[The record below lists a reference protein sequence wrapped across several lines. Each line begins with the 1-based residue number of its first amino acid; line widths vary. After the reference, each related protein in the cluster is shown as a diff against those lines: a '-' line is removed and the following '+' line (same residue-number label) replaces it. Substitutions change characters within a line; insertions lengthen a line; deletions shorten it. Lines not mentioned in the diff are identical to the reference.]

1 MDTPSLSISVHGK
14 AFQLEPTK
22 HTDQVQQGNEK
33 KRAKKKRKRPR
44 KKASNK
50 STKSSGG
57 KGKTLQAPLPVN
69 GTVAMDSTDH
79 AGVKADIGV
88 GSKKT
93 GKKGVKKNK
102 KKAPAVVVEEKKGKP
117 AQPGQAVGSSDL
129 YVSANAAADNVLGQE
144 GRQGLDGPRK
154 GDQGGSLGKLR
165 RAEPD
170 LFDEK
175 VAHYGDRNLQEQAE
189 AEVAEEH
196 VSIPAEVG
204 NDTLINWEHFSLA
217 YEEYCLTKEVT
228 KN

>member
-1 MDTPSLSISVHGK
+1 MSFTV
-14 AFQLEPTK
+14 PT
-22 HTDQVQQGNEK
+22 TDRQGLQVTASDNSGAVEDGN
-33 KRAKKKRKRPR
+33 KKKRLNKKRKPAGH
-44 KKASNK
+44 KAPNK
-50 STKSSGG
+50 AAKRARSKN
-57 KGKTLQAPLPVN
+57 KTLKPSAPVN
-69 GTVAMDSTDH
+69 GTVKVNSSDH

-102 KKAPAVVVEEKKGKP
+102 KKASAVVVEEKKGKP
-117 AQPGQAVGSSDL
+117 AQPRQAVGSSDL
-129 YVSANAAADNVLGQE
+129 YVPPNAAADNVLGQE
-144 GRQGLDGPRK
+144 GRQRLDGPRK
-154 GDQGGSLGKLR
+154 GDQGGSLGKLS
-165 RAEPD
+165 RAKPD
-170 LFDEK
+170 LLDEK
-175 VAHYGDRNLQEQAE
+175 VAHDGDRNLQEQAE

>member
-1 MDTPSLSISVHGK
+1 MSFTVP
-14 AFQLEPTK
+14 PT
-22 HTDQVQQGNEK
+22 DRQGPQVTASENSGAVKDGNQK
-33 KRAKKKRKRPR
+33 KRLNKKRKPAGH
-44 KKASNK
+44 KAANK
-50 STKSSGG
+50 AAKRARSKN
-57 KGKTLQAPLPVN
+57 KTLKPSAPVN
-69 GTVAMDSTDH
+69 GTVKVNSSDH

-129 YVSANAAADNVLGQE
+129 YVPPNAAADNVLGQE
-144 GRQGLDGPRK
+144 GRQRLDGPRK

-170 LFDEK
+170 LLDEK
-175 VAHYGDRNLQEQAE
+175 VSHHGDRNLQEQAE

-196 VSIPAEVG
+196 VSIPAEVA